1 MSTIK
6 MVAKRA
12 NVSVM
17 TVSRVLNDPQCVSDK
32 TKERVLRAIQELNY
46 QPNEAARIMK
56 GKRSNILGVLVPDLD
71 NPLHTRF
78 LDLLEETVTPMGYRL
93 LIASSV
99 TGGGL
104 VENVKY
110 MLNRS
115 VDAIVISSC
124 GEIKEASE
132 YIITS
137 RISVPVVIIDKVEP
151 QGKIHSVY
159 TDGYTGIKQLVE
171 HLIGLGHRK
180 IATIKGAAGYQI
192 TSDRFLGYQAAMEA
206 NGIVPDPAYIYEGDY
221 TIQTGIWA
229 AEYFLSLEDRP
240 TAIVAPSDV
249 IAVGVIHA
257 LQKAG
262 CRVPDDISVTGCDG
276 IYLGDLITPPLT
288 TCNFSIRS
296 LAKKA
301 AEIVI
306 NELDNGKGEIVTAVF
321 DGTLKLR
328 GSTGP
333 VSTQSH
339 P

>member
-1 MSTIK
+1 MATIK
-6 MVAKRA
+6 MVAQRA

-32 TKERVLRAIQELNY
+32 TKERVLRAIQELDY

-99 TGGGL
+99 PGGGL

-110 MLNRS
+110 MLSRS
-115 VDAIVISSC
+115 VDAIVINACS
-124 GEIKEASE
+124 EIKEASE
-132 YIITS
+132 YILTS
-137 RISVPVVIIDKVEP
+137 KISVPVVIIDKVEP
-151 QGKIHSVY
+151 EGMIHSVY
-159 TDGYTGIKQLVE
+159 TNGYSGIRQLVE

-180 IATIKGAAGYQI
+180 IAAIKGAAGYSS
-192 TSDRFLGYQAAMEA
+192 TNDRFLGYRSAMEEH
-206 NGIVPDPAYIYEGDY
+206 GLPVDPSYIFEGDY

-229 AEYFLSLEDRP
+229 AEYFLSLENRP

-249 IAVGVIHA
+249 IAVGVIHG

-262 CRVPDDISVTGCDG
+262 CRVPEDISVTGYDG

-288 TCNFSIRS
+288 TYNFSIRD
-296 LAKKA
+296 LAQKA

-306 NELDNGKGEIVTAVF
+306 NELDNGKSETVTAVF
-321 DGTLKLR
+321 AGTPKLR

-333 VSTQSH
+333 AAE
-339 P
+339 

>member
-1 MSTIK
+1 MRLATIK
-6 MVAKRA
+6 MVAQRA

-32 TKERVLRAIQELNY
+32 TKERVLSAIQELNY

-78 LDLLEETVTPMGYRL
+78 LDLLEDTVTPMGYRL

-99 TGGGL
+99 TGSL

-124 GEIKEASE
+124 PQVQEVSE

-137 RISVPVVIIDKVEP
+137 KIRVPVVIIDKVEP
-151 QGKIHSVY
+151 EGKIHSVY
-159 TDGYTGIKQLVE
+159 TNGCYGIQQLMA

-180 IATIKGAAGYQI
+180 IAAIKGAAGYRI
-192 TSDRFLGYQAAMEA
+192 SIDRFQGYRTAMEA
-206 NGIVPDPAYIYEGDY
+206 RGLPVDPAYIFEGDY
-221 TIQTGIWA
+221 TIQTGVSA

-249 IAVGVIHA
+249 IAVGVIHG

-262 CRVPDDISVTGCDG
+262 CKVPEEISVTGCDG

-288 TCNFSIRS
+288 TYNFSIREI
-296 LAKKA
+296 AKKV
-301 AEIVI
+301 AEILI
-306 NELDNGKGEIVTAVF
+306 NELDNGKTAPVTAVF
-321 DGTLKLR
+321 DGSMKIR
-328 GSTGP
+328 ESTGP
-333 VSTQSH
+333 A
-339 P
+339 PK

>member
-1 MSTIK
+1 MRLATIK
-6 MVAKRA
+6 MVAQRA

-32 TKERVLRAIQELNY
+32 TKERVLQAIQELNY

-78 LDLLEETVTPMGYRL
+78 LDLLEDTVTPMGYRL

-99 TGGGL
+99 TGSL

-124 GEIKEASE
+124 RGVQEVSE

-137 RISVPVVIIDKVEP
+137 KIRVPVVIIDKVEP
-151 QGKIHSVY
+151 EGKIHSVY
-159 TDGYTGIKQLVE
+159 TNGYYGTRQLME

-180 IATIKGAAGYQI
+180 IAAIKGAAGYQI
-192 TSDRFLGYQAAMEA
+192 SNDRFQGYQSAMAEHE
-206 NGIVPDPAYIYEGDY
+206 IPVDPSYIFEGDY
-221 TIQTGIWA
+221 TIQTGVNA
-229 AEYFLSLEDRP
+229 AEYFLSLEERP

-249 IAVGVIHA
+249 IAVGVIHG

-262 CRVPDDISVTGCDG
+262 IRVPDEISVTGCDG

-288 TCNFSIRS
+288 TYNFSIREI
-296 LAKKA
+296 AKKVA
-301 AEIVI
+301 DILI
-306 NELDNGKGEIVTAVF
+306 DELDNGRTETVTAVF
-321 DGTLKLR
+321 DGSMKIR
-328 GSTGP
+328 GSTGSAP
-333 VSTQSH
+333 K
-339 P
+339 